1 MTSIQELCILRYLRE
16 AVKECEEYDGWT
28 ADEQLEYFI
37 QKNGFN
43 PILELKETKKRLIKK
58 YCSPEIKEQIEYYY
72 TTNDLDLERLKT
84 LGGLIAERDVGRTV
98 VTIIYELYKI

>member
-1 MTSIQELCILRYLRE
+1 MTVGRQTDNYRIISNKMDLI
-16 AVKECEEYDGWT
+16 
-28 ADEQLEYFI
+28 
-37 QKNGFN
+37 